1 MIHHLGS
8 WVSALA
14 DGQLGPAETERAL
27 AHVAACP
34 SCADELVAA
43 RQARRALSV
52 VADAEPAPDLT
63 ARLLAL
69 AAEPLRPVSQA
80 GAFATG
86 AGLRAPVLPL
96 GSSAYSAPARALT
109 GDLTARRRPGR
120 RFAAA
125 TVASLGMVAA
135 SLFVLGAARPVVVPS
150 GHPADALSML
160 GSAGG
165 SAASSRSTWAPGLAT
180 QIAASTASAGSSATT
195 SDAAVLAWMRE
206 AGWTCPRD
214 LPAGYEVT
222 AARLTGTDGA
232 LLELDLDGPAGP
244 IVLTEERGELD
255 VAALAGARELSVG
268 DLTVHVLTREPWHAV
283 WQSGGTVVSIVAD
296 GPTDAAVELMAGFP
310 TAGYDDGLPARITR
324 GWDTVTGALARP

>member
-1 MIHHLGS
+1 MIHHLGT

-80 GAFATG
+80 GGRSTG
-86 AGLRAPVLPL
+86 SGARAPVLPL

-109 GDLTARRRPGR
+109 GDLTARRRPGM
-120 RFAAA
+120 RFVAASA
-125 TVASLGMVAA
+125 ASLGMVAA

-150 GHPADALSML
+150 AHAADALSLL

-165 SAASSRSTWAPGLAT
+165 SGASSRSWAPGLAT
-180 QIAASTASAGSSATT
+180 QIAASTSSTGASATT
-195 SDAAVLAWMRE
+195 SDAAVLAWMKE

-222 AARLTGTDGA
+222 AARLAGADGT
-232 LLELDLDGPAGP
+232 LLELDLDGPGGQ

-255 VAALAGARELSVG
+255 VAALAGARELAVG
-268 DLTVHVLTREPWHAV
+268 DLKVHVLTREPWHAV
-283 WQSGGTVVSIVAD
+283 WQSGETVVSIVAD
-296 GPTDAAVELMAGFP
+296 GPTDAAVELVAGFP